1 MDDLKEKVALSLKTY
16 GQPSNNA
23 GMTTKDISDYY
34 QKSALGY
41 RLVHSS
47 IGAMHMKI
55 NKSLDFQANYIS
67 QYINKEDS
75 VLELGSGNGAN
86 INFLLNKVKADYF
99 GVDLVEKQ
107 IARAKQKTTNKATF
121 IIADFNKLP
130 FPNETFTIV
139 FAVEALCHSVDKEQ
153 TLREISRALKPG
165 GQLLIF
171 DGWRSRDLSS
181 IELEAANIVEKS
193 MAVGLGDTQ
202 ISWIKAAEK
211 ESFLLKERVD
221 FSKEIIENTEKF
233 NSQAGFFLNKKRR
246 FLLRLF
252 PKKLILNG
260 NAALLMN
267 DLLKRGAYQYGF
279 LSFSKNT
286 PEIS

>member
-1 MDDLKEKVALSLKTY
+1 
-16 GQPSNNA
+16 
-23 GMTTKDISDYY
+23 
-34 QKSALGY
+34 
-41 RLVHSS
+41 
-47 IGAMHMKI
+47 
-55 NKSLDFQANYIS
+55 
-67 QYINKEDS
+67 
-75 VLELGSGNGAN
+75 
-86 INFLLNKVKADYF
+86 
-99 GVDLVEKQ
+99 
-107 IARAKQKTTNKATF
+107 
-121 IIADFNKLP
+121 
-130 FPNETFTIV
+130 
-139 FAVEALCHSVDKEQ
+139 VDKEQ